1 MEQAKIKV
9 VSENRKA
16 RFDYFLEERYEAGLV
31 LLGTEIKAL
40 REHAVNIKDAY
51 VIIKND
57 EAYILNMNIAEYS
70 KGNLFNHEPART
82 RKLLLHKK
90 EILKIKQKVQE
101 AGYTLIPTKV
111 YLTKGR
117 AKVEIA
123 VAKGKHKYDK
133 REDEKKKAIEKSIRQ
148 YSKERY

>member
-90 EILKIKQKVQE
+90 EILKMKQKVQE

>member
-1 MEQAKIKV
+1 
-9 VSENRKA
+9 
-16 RFDYFLEERYEAGLV
+16 
-31 LLGTEIKAL
+31 
-40 REHAVNIKDAY
+40 
-51 VIIKND
+51 
-57 EAYILNMNIAEYS
+57 MNIAEYS

-90 EILKIKQKVQE
+90 EILKMKQKVQE

>member
-70 KGNLFNHEPART
+70 KGNLFNHDPVRT

-90 EILKIKQKVQE
+90 EILKMKQKVQE